1 MQFLFYKLLVF
12 NIIDNY
18 DDLNEKRK
26 FINYLYI
33 NMEILFKKLLK
44 TYNTNYLDSMNI
56 DLQEALKRE
65 SEEKQLSGA
74 KREILRQLIE
84 NHYDE
89 SKKKPIAQFIG
100 GPFSLTVHW
109 LPEYQKK
116 IYIFGEQHFEI
127 MDCDKFKQFDSRNN
141 VITPIEDYLY
151 ELIINTDVFID
162 FIFEIHTFDKS
173 LGEYPEKYIPLENME
188 GRLANL
194 YTKFQKCLQTK
205 TRGHKDCK
213 LSRIHY
219 FDIRT
224 ESAGNKTKFF
234 DIFWYKN
241 KMETII
247 DNNDIDKNILKQ
259 IKEFKEKNPENDE
272 DAGYLYYFYNKT
284 EMAED
289 EIRKLWSELT
299 LEKKNKW
306 VKYENDKT
314 TLGAKIRKVITQS
327 QYIKDIFSRINNA
340 KIYED
345 FWKHAIRFNKFT
357 LKEKSRDFEN
367 IDLKE
372 RIINFIMSEMIKIA
386 NRDKKDWQEY
396 TTFIL
401 SIITKTYT
409 EDEDELK
416 SFDDSLIELY
426 VKNTISLLTEPHAI
440 LADFYT
446 LLRIFKN
453 FNMTDM
459 EKAYTGATDQPSSA
473 SNIIIYA
480 GDYHSDRYRRFL
492 KEMGYDPIE
501 KTGQFT
507 NYSALKHLFIFPDDT
522 LPKNCIDMSHI
533 SQPFFNNPS

>member
-1 MQFLFYKLLVF
+1 
-12 NIIDNY
+12 
-18 DDLNEKRK
+18 
-26 FINYLYI
+26 
-33 NMEILFKKLLK
+33 MEILFKKLLK
-44 TYNTNYLDSMNI
+44 TYNTNYLDSIHI
-56 DLQEALKRE
+56 DLQEALKKE
-65 SEEKQLSGA
+65 SELSSSGA

-89 SKKKPIAQFIG
+89 SKNKPTAQFIG

-109 LPEYQKK
+109 IPEYQKK
-116 IYIFGEQHFEI
+116 IYIFGEQHVDI

-173 LGEYPEKYIPLENME
+173 LGEYPEKYEPFEIMT
-188 GRLANL
+188 GRLGNL

-224 ESAGNKTKFF
+224 ESAGNKTKLF

-247 DNNDIDKNILKQ
+247 DNNDIHKNILKK
-259 IKEFKEKNPENDE
+259 IKEFKEKNPEHDE

-299 LEKKNKW
+299 LEKKNKF
-306 VKYENDKT
+306 VQYENDKT

-345 FWKHAIRFNKFT
+345 FWKYAIRFNKFT

-426 VKNTISLLTEPHAI
+426 VKNTISLLTEPHGI

-492 KEMGYDPIE
+492 KEIGNDPIE
-501 KTGQFT
+501 KTGQFN
-507 NYSALKHLFIFPDDT
+507 NYSVLKHFIFPDDT

-533 SQPFFNNPS
+533 SQPFFNIPS